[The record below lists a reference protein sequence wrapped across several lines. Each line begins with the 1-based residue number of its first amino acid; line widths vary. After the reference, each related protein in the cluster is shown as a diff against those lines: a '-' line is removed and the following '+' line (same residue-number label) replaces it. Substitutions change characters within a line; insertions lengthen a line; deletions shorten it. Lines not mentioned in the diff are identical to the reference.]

1 MVYMGIYGYIY
12 GYRANDGKR
21 LGCGLVLRNE
31 TFQEFFNWIVY
42 RSMRNGRGGKWANDN
57 DGVTANETNDRLIV
71 DESES

>member
-1 MVYMGIYGYIY
+1 MGIYGYIY

-42 RSMRNGRGGKWANDN
+42 RSMRNGRGGK
-57 DGVTANETNDRLIV
+57 
-71 DESES
+71 